1 MAACVLAL
9 RLLPPHPQL
18 TMSLPLLTSVCTVER
33 KSSAPHVVC
42 RLLNTVS
49 AVLCS
54 EGAHSGKQRSEAEL
68 WVLPVRGDI
77 QAGSQWDSDKDTK
90 RFS

>member
-1 MAACVLAL
+1 MLAMAACVLAL

-18 TMSLPLLTSVCTVER
+18 TMSLPLLTSVCTVEQ
-33 KSSAPHVVC
+33 KSSAPHGVC
-42 RLLNTVS
+42 RMLNTVS
-49 AVLCS
+49 AVLGS
-54 EGAHSGKQRSEAEL
+54 
-68 WVLPVRGDI
+68 VIGDI